1 MPEMHLRQ
9 PRFTY
14 SACGPF
20 TINKER
26 IQKLEETGGSRY
38 IYQNDL
44 DKFAF
49 NMIWLMVI
57 LKIYGAEQ
65 LLIKY

>member
-20 TINKER
+20 TKNKER
-26 IQKLEETGGSRY
+26 IQKFIETGDSRY
-38 IYQNDL
+38 IYQNEL
-44 DKFAF
+44 DKTYYQRSLAS
-49 NMIWLMVI
+49 ML
-57 LKIYGAEQ
+57 
-65 LLIKY
+65 